1 MNLDRTFHRSETRV
15 LEGNAAA
22 RAERIWKKKHLR
34 RELTIQAGVVGLD
47 VGLGDLAVLDDESVA
62 LTAGVAEDGGTV
74 EGQVEGR
81 SQLAVRVGEEADA

>member
-1 MNLDRTFHRSETRV
+1 M
-15 LEGNAAA
+15 
-22 RAERIWKKKHLR
+22 
-34 RELTIQAGVVGLD
+34 ELTIKAGVVGLD